1 MKTDLLKAADNL
13 WVAVK
18 AYVVSRNSYP
28 EWNALHNAIAEYG
41 RARGKPLRNC
51 DLVDSYD
58 EAEEKFGSYC
68 VQYET
73 CRACPLFDPKDCRA
87 RWLLAMATSP
97 STYKKGEN

>member
-28 EWNALHNAIAEYG
+28 EWNALHEAIAEYG
-41 RARGKPLRNC
+41 RARGKHLRNC
-51 DLVDSYD
+51 DLVNSYD
-58 EAEEKFGSYC
+58 EAAEKFGSYC

-73 CRACPLFDPKDCRA
+73 CRECSLHDPKECRA
-87 RWLLAMATSP
+87 RWLLATATSP
-97 STYKKGEN
+97 STKKGENQ